1 MKAKSL
7 AMTAIICAA
16 SIFGTNFATAYS
28 APFSYELQA
37 TKIENNIEPAENAET
52 EQLSKKVRDRNRV
65 IGAVLGI
72 AAIAAI
78 ANHNDKHRNDDDYN
92 RNRRRGSSD
101 RNTPPPPP
109 MPSHSR

>member
-28 APFSYELQA
+28 APFSYDLQA
-37 TKIENNIEPAENAET
+37 TKIENNIET
-52 EQLSKKVRDRNRV
+52 EPLSKKVRDRNRV

-78 ANHNDKHRNDDDYN
+78 ANHNDKHRDDDNDNHY
-92 RNRRRGSSD
+92 NRRRNG
-101 RNTPPPPP
+101 RHNTPPPPP
-109 MPSHSR
+109 MPNHHRR

>member
-28 APFSYELQA
+28 APFSYDLQA
-37 TKIENNIEPAENAET
+37 TKIENNIET
-52 EQLSKKVRDRNRV
+52 EQLSQKVRDRNRV

-78 ANHNDKHRNDDDYN
+78 ANHNDKHRDDDNYN
-92 RNRRRGSSD
+92 RGSRRGSRD

-109 MPSHSR
+109 MPNHHRR

>member
-7 AMTAIICAA
+7 AMTAVICAA

-28 APFSYELQA
+28 APFSYDLQA
-37 TKIENNIEPAENAET
+37 TEIENNIET
-52 EQLSKKVRDRNRV
+52 EQLSKKVRERNEA

-78 ANHNDKHRNDDDYN
+78 ANHYDKHHNDDNDRHYN
-92 RNRRRGSSD
+92 DRHRRNHYNHD
-101 RNTPPPPP
+101 RHNR
-109 MPSHSR
+109 PSHHRR